1 MGGGGDALERGEDG
15 EEEREDG
22 EEDDE
27 RELREER
34 LHNGSDSRAGMPK
47 TEKEGGGGGEDST
60 EMGKSF

>member
-34 LHNGSDSRAGMPK
+34 LHDGSDSRAGRP
-47 TEKEGGGGGEDST
+47 TIEREEGGGG
-60 EMGKSF
+60 